1 MSPVGITTR
10 FPPRTRLA
18 QVDSQL
24 QTNMLSVGVDHLSG
38 RDSVLLCSRDSLAK
52 LKLDPSWDRD
62 RPSVF
67 FCIGLSQTQIQQS
80 GFLEGVSETAGVTE
94 LPQDISQDDFLLWL
108 KHCCPPFRPP
118 PANEKVARLINVR
131 LLSTLHLLPS
141 CRHERGRPSSTVRT
155 RLI

>member
-1 MSPVGITTR
+1 
-10 FPPRTRLA
+10 
-18 QVDSQL
+18 
-24 QTNMLSVGVDHLSG
+24 MLCGGVDHLSG
-38 RDSVLLCSRDSLAK
+38 RESVLLCSRDSLAK

-67 FCIGLSQTQIQQS
+67 FCIGLSPSQIKQS
-80 GFLEGVSETAGVTE
+80 GFLEGVSGTAGVTE

-131 LLSTLHLLPS
+131 LLLALDLLLS
-141 CRHERGRPSSTVRT
+141 CRHARSRQSAYKANLVSCHDRPEFVPEHQLLRLKTGIYIRNRT
-155 RLI
+155 